1 MNENL
6 AIKGHRP
13 LRSRAMGRPRKQ
25 PPGADTTLSFKVEAD
40 LITAIDAEAARMLVG
55 GKVSRT
61 QAIKVLLR
69 EALAA
74 RTKRSK

>member
-1 MNENL
+1 
-6 AIKGHRP
+6 
-13 LRSRAMGRPRKQ
+13 MGRPRKS
-25 PPGADTTLSFKVEAD
+25 PPGSATTLSFKVESD
-40 LITAIDAEAARMLVG
+40 LIAAIDAEAVRMLPG

-74 RTKRSK
+74 RTKRGK